1 VRLSVVALC
10 AVTAAALG
18 GQPPAGAASPC
29 AQTNQGWLFN
39 SYNQCGTL
47 NGAKPTKVKLVKP
60 AHITAIADYHFHN
73 GVAVKPGTIGLMASN
88 GYVFG
93 PFRATQQTGTW
104 DWIANMSITVPAG
117 TYSVVDSS
125 PSTWSQN
132 AFSSGQGFVRV
143 FGSFV
148 TTAPPVPAAKAGG
161 TGTATPAPAG
171 PTCASS
177 PPSTYLISPDRVAAG
192 GSTSFLLA
200 CSKPVSFGF
209 KGAFAPLKV
218 LIYDEGSF
226 RNLHYV
232 NGYLQPIS
240 ASFPVRPPVNAS
252 FTVAG
257 PNDLVVVVPRSLAP
271 GQYVAVIDDGKG
283 EVGAQNQLVV
293 T

>member
-1 VRLSVVALC
+1 MVAALC
-10 AVTAAALG
+10 TLAVAPLG
-18 GQPPAGAASPC
+18 AQAPANAASPC
-29 AQTNQGWLFN
+29 AQANQGWLFN

-47 NGAKPTKVKLVKP
+47 NGAKPTAVKLVKP
-60 AHITAIADYHFHN
+60 AHITAIADYHFNN

-93 PFRATQQTGTW
+93 PYRAKQQAGAW

-117 TYSVVDSS
+117 TYTVVDSS

-132 AFSSGQGFVRV
+132 SFSKGQGFVRV
-143 FGSFV
+143 FGTIV
-148 TTAPPVPAAKAGG
+148 ATAPAVPPPKPGSKG
-161 TGTATPAPAG
+161 TPAPTPSG

-177 PPSTYLISPDRVAAG
+177 PPSTYLISPDHVAAG

-200 CSKPVSFGF
+200 CSKPVSLGF
-209 KGAFAPLKV
+209 KGAFAPIKV

-240 ASFPVRPPVNAS
+240 ASFPVRPPVKAS
-252 FTVAG
+252 FTVVG
-257 PNDLVVVVPRSLAP
+257 PNDLVVTVPGSLSPGRYVPVV
-271 GQYVAVIDDGKG
+271 DDGKG
-283 EVGAQNQLVV
+283 EVAAQNLLVI

>member
-1 VRLSVVALC
+1 VRLSVASLGAVVAV
-10 AVTAAALG
+10 AFAIRT
-18 GQPPAGAASPC
+18 PAEAASPC
-29 AQTNQGWLFN
+29 AQANQGWLFN

-60 AHITAIADYHFHN
+60 AHITAIADYHFNN
-73 GVAVKPGTIGLMASN
+73 GVAVKPGTIGLMAAN

-104 DWIANMSITVPAG
+104 DWIANMNITVPPG

-132 AFSSGQGFVRV
+132 TFSSGQGFVRV

-148 TTAPPVPAAKAGG
+148 ANAPPVPAPKNGG
-161 TGTATPAPAG
+161 KGTPAPSG
-171 PTCASS
+171 PSCAST
-177 PPSTYLISPDRVAAG
+177 PPSTYLISPDHVAAG

-200 CSKPVSFGF
+200 CSKPVSLGF

-226 RNLHYV
+226 RNLRYV

-240 ASFPVRPPVNAS
+240 ASFPVRPPVKAS

-257 PNDLVVVVPRSLAP
+257 PNDLVVTVPASLTP
-271 GQYVAVIDDGKG
+271 GRYVPVIDDGKG
-283 EVGAQNQLVV
+283 EVASQNLLTV